1 MTPPGKVEALLFD
14 MGGVVIDIDFDLA
27 IQSWA
32 RQSHLSI
39 EEIRSRFSMDAAYE
53 RHERAEIDASEYFE
67 HLRNT
72 LELEASDEEIS
83 NGWNAIYVG
92 EITRSTNGI
101 AIARAQLPCYL
112 FTNSNPTHQAA
123 WMAMYPRVMARFDG
137 IFVSSEL
144 GLRKPERAAFDAVA
158 EAIGLPLSAI
168 LFFDDTLEN
177 VEGARS
183 AGMWAV
189 HVQSPEDLRQALV
202 ELGALEHDKNDI
214 NDDININ
221 SNTEIECSAAES

>member
-67 HLRNT
+67 HLRHT

-92 EITRSTNGI
+92 EITRSTNDI

-123 WMAMYPRVMARFDG
+123 WMAMYPRVMAKFDG

-158 EAIGLPLSAI
+158 EAIGLPSSAI

-214 NDDININ
+214 NN
-221 SNTEIECSAAES
+221 NTETECSTVES